1 MFTYNDETRFFWF
14 SAAAMLG
21 LEMEYELIGMLVG
34 LAIYNGHI
42 LEFRFPMLIYRK
54 LMGHRAMM
62 RDLKEVNPW
71 VHDGFRQL
79 LDAAPVEVEVLPG
92 RCISPRHPTHCEPSF
107 LELNATL

>member
-1 MFTYNDETRFFWF
+1 M
-14 SAAAMLG
+14 
-21 LEMEYELIGMLVG
+21 VG

-71 VHDGFRQL
+71 
-79 LDAAPVEVEVLPG
+79 
-92 RCISPRHPTHCEPSF
+92 
-107 LELNATL
+107 